1 MTRPM
6 SDGVSEE
13 PIVIDASDD
22 QSEIQIDLD
31 RWRDLMSAALS
42 AEGIAGPGEATL
54 TFIDAGEMTEL
65 NREHMGVDGPTDV
78 LSFPID
84 GAEPLSG
91 RVPRMVGDIVICPS
105 VAAANAPA
113 HAGDVDSELALLV
126 VHGVLHLLGHDHA
139 ENDGRA
145 VMQERE
151 RNLLGELWG
160 PLAADP
166 WAVV

>member
-1 MTRPM
+1 MTHPM
-6 SDGVSEE
+6 SDGVPEV
-13 PIVIDASDD
+13 PIVVDASDD
-22 QSEIQIDLD
+22 QSEVQIDLD
-31 RWRDLMSAALS
+31 RWRDLMSATLS
-42 AEGIAGPGEATL
+42 AEGIVGPGEATV
-54 TFIDAGEMTEL
+54 TFIDAAEMAGL

-105 VAAANAPA
+105 VAAGNAPA

-139 ENDGRA
+139 EVDERA

-151 RNLLGELWG
+151 RSLLRDLWG

-166 WAVV
+166 WVAS